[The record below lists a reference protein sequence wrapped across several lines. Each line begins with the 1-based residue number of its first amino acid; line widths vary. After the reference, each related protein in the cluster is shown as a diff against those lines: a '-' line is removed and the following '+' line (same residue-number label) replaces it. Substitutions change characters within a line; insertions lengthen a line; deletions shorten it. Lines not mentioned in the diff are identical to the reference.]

1 MSSTKKMAN
10 DFISNYFGFNRQQRN
25 GLFVLILM
33 SFLLL
38 VIRISFPFFIGSDK
52 IVIKNLPLFERK
64 LDSNRQTK
72 KFNENNFHKLSE
84 NFKPFVFD
92 PNTVSREQLL
102 KLGFSE
108 KKAITFLKFRDR
120 GFIFKEKK
128 DLKKV
133 YGISDKLYERLEPYI
148 LIKPKTSKQT
158 TIEIATDP
166 LKAYQPSKKVISI
179 VELNAADSVALEKL
193 SGIGPAY
200 AKRILKYRSM
210 LGGFVSVQQLKEVYG
225 LNEEL
230 FQKIQAFVSVD
241 TSLIIKINLNKDDFK
256 TVNKHPYLS
265 YELTKTIFN
274 QRRKAAI
281 TTEALKELINDEMLY
296 QKLKPYLDID

>member
-1 MSSTKKMAN
+1 MAN

-25 GLFVLILM
+25 GLFVLILL
-33 SFLLL
+33 SFFLL
-38 VIRISFPFFIGSDK
+38 VIRVSFPFFLSPDK
-52 IVIKNLPLFERK
+52 IVIKNLPLFEGK

-210 LGGFVSVQQLKEVYG
+210 LGGFVSVEQLKEVYG

>member
-1 MSSTKKMAN
+1 
-10 DFISNYFGFNRQQRN
+10 
-25 GLFVLILM
+25 
-33 SFLLL
+33 
-38 VIRISFPFFIGSDK
+38 
-52 IVIKNLPLFERK
+52 
-64 LDSNRQTK
+64 
-72 KFNENNFHKLSE
+72 
-84 NFKPFVFD
+84 
-92 PNTVSREQLL
+92 
-102 KLGFSE
+102 
-108 KKAITFLKFRDR
+108 
-120 GFIFKEKK
+120 
-128 DLKKV
+128 V
-133 YGISDKLYERLEPYI
+133 YGISDKLYERLEPYV
-148 LIKPKTSKQT
+148 LIKPKTSTQT
-158 TIEIATDP
+158 TLEIATNP

>member
-1 MSSTKKMAN
+1 MAN

-25 GLFVLILM
+25 GLFVLILL
-33 SFLLL
+33 SFFLL
-38 VIRISFPFFIGSDK
+38 VIRVSFPFFLSPDK

-64 LDSNRQTK
+64 LDSSSQTTK
-72 KFNENNFHKLSE
+72 KFAENSFYKYHEKYVL
-84 NFKPFVFD
+84 FVFD

-133 YGISDKLYERLEPYI
+133 YGISDKLYERLEPYV
-148 LIKPKTSKQT
+148 LIKQKTSKQT
-158 TIEIATDP
+158 TLEIATNP